1 MPDQLI
7 HSDAVSE
14 RGCKSIEIAGEERG
28 VFVVK
33 KDQQLYLY
41 RNSCPHLGV
50 ELNWQ
55 ENQFLDLDGELIQC
69 AMHGALFRIEDGF
82 CLAGPCQG
90 QSLEA
95 VEFSID
101 SQGYLCLNQ

>member
-7 HSDAVSE
+7 HSDAITE
-14 RGCKSIEIAGEERG
+14 RGCKSIELADEEHD

-33 KDQQLYLY
+33 KDQQIYLY

-55 ENQFLDLDGELIQC
+55 EDQFLDLDGELIQC
-69 AMHGALFRIEDGF
+69 AMHGALFRIEDGL
-82 CLAGPCQG
+82 CLSGPCQG
-90 QSLEA
+90 QSLTA
-95 VEFSID
+95 IDYNID
-101 SQGYLCLNQ
+101 SQGYLCLK